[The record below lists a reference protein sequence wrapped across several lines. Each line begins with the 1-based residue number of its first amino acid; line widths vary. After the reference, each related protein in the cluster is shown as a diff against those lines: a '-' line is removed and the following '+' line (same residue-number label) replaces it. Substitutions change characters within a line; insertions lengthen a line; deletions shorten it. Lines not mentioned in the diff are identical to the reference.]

1 MRLRGM
7 CHGGACDKEK
17 PLAFCAEQ
25 AQTCLTGCGGDLVQ
39 RADVKTA
46 GSLIH
51 SGRLIL
57 RQVQEKVGGAGYAST
72 ESFALIAVERGV
84 TPLLSM
90 SRSEHVDEHHDDNL
104 VLTRG

>member
-7 CHGGACDKEK
+7 CHGGARDKK

-39 RADVKTA
+39 RADVKA
-46 GSLIH
+46 ADSLIH
-51 SGRLIL
+51 SGSPIL
-57 RQVQEKVGGAGYAST
+57 RQAQENVGGAEYASR
-72 ESFALIAVERGV
+72 ERLVLIAVERDV
-84 TPLLSM
+84 TQLL
-90 SRSEHVDEHHDDNL
+90 SRSEHFDEHHDDNL